1 MNPEEQARIN
11 SALYIAVRDSN
22 PQAARDVLARGANA
36 NLVVGDYT
44 FTDWFVRL
52 GLPAL
57 AIAQSVWNFFTGN
70 TKGAEVAKGDTIL
83 HIAARRL
90 RNEQRDR
97 SFDVLQTLLDNGA
110 SAGTPNKYWEK
121 PEHLIDDAYTRKAE
135 VVALLQTVRP
145 APQAPRA
152 GR

>member
-22 PQAARDVLARGANA
+22 PQAAGDALARGANA
-36 NLVVGDYT
+36 NLIVGDYT

-52 GLPAL
+52 GLPAV
-57 AIAQSVWNFFTGN
+57 AVVQTVYNFCMGN
-70 TKGAEVAKGDTIL
+70 TRGAEVAKGDTIL
-83 HIAARRL
+83 HIAARKL

-97 SFDVLQTLLDNGA
+97 SFDVLQILLANGAGA
-110 SAGTPNKYWEK
+110 SAKNKYWEK

-135 VVALLQTVRP
+135 VVALLHVVRP
-145 APQAPRA
+145 APRAPRV